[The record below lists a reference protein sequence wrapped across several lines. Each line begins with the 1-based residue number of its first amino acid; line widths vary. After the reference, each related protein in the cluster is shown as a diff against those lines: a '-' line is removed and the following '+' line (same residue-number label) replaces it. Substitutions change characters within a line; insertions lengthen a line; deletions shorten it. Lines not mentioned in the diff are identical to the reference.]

1 MGKPFENTG
10 KKVSF
15 ENIVSLI
22 NQKFEYHFAV
32 IDDEI
37 DDDLMETA
45 KKNGIDLKGY
55 KHIIE
60 TSSGQHAIL
69 RHGKESNDRN
79 PLSVEDFLLIP
90 YIIRYRD
97 KVVISDK
104 LTKQRKLKTIIYRK
118 TIGDE
123 YVYVEE
129 IRDGKNKSL
138 AFHTFYKRAIKKSP
152 K

>member
-1 MGKPFENTG
+1 MVKPFEKTG
-10 KKVSF
+10 KKIPF
-15 ENIVSLI
+15 EELLKLI
-22 NQKFEYHFAV
+22 GAEYEYKFAIIDNDV
-32 IDDEI
+32 DDELI
-37 DDDLMETA
+37 E
-45 KKNGIDLKGY
+45 KGREKGIDLTGY

-60 TSSGQHAIL
+60 TSTVQHAEN
-69 RHGKESNDRN
+69 RHGKKSNDRN

-90 YIIRYRD
+90 YIIKFRD
-97 KVVISDK
+97 KVIISDK